1 MFIIDEDNTTIKMT
15 RGQSG
20 FITFSA
26 LTPEGD
32 LYTFKRDDII
42 RLNITKEG
50 RENMIVMSIDTR
62 IEDDTNE
69 ASIFIASSNS
79 TIGPVIN
86 KPVNYWY
93 DIELNPDTS
102 LAQMLLGYDDNGPKI
117 FRLYPE
123 SVKEEEEDGN

>member
-20 FITFSA
+20 FITFST
-26 LTPEGD
+26 LTPEGE
-32 LYTFKRDDII
+32 LYTFKRNDII

-62 IEDDTNE
+62 IEEDTNE
-69 ASIFIASSNS
+69 ASIFIASSDS

-93 DIELNPDTS
+93 DIELNPDSS

-123 SVKEEEEDGN
+123 SVKEEEDES